1 VERGL
6 RTRSRL
12 PMLAAPFRKLM
23 TAASDVTTLL
33 DDWSRGDPRAL
44 QQLLPLVYAE
54 LKAIAA
60 RELRHERPDHTLQ
73 ATALVH
79 EAYLR
84 LSAQRGVDWHDRAH
98 FYGVVS
104 RVMRRI
110 LVDHAR
116 RHRTIKRGDGAQLV
130 SLDDTTEGELVAA
143 GPSSVLALDGILDRL
158 ERVDANLARL
168 VELRAFGGVTIE
180 EAATVLN
187 VSSSTVKREWRLAK
201 AWLSREL
208 GGTLR

>member
-1 VERGL
+1 
-6 RTRSRL
+6 
-12 PMLAAPFRKLM
+12 
-23 TAASDVTTLL
+23 
-33 DDWSRGDPRAL
+33 
-44 QQLLPLVYAE
+44 
-54 LKAIAA
+54 
-60 RELRHERPDHTLQ
+60 
-73 ATALVH
+73 
-79 EAYLR
+79 
-84 LSAQRGVDWHDRAH
+84 
-98 FYGVVS
+98 
-104 RVMRRI
+104 MRRI

>member
-1 VERGL
+1 MS
-6 RTRSRL
+6 T
-12 PMLAAPFRKLM
+12 
-23 TAASDVTTLL
+23 TSDVTTLL

-84 LSAQRGVDWHDRAH
+84 FAAQRGVDWHDRAH

-104 RVMRRI
+104 RVMRRV

-116 RHRTIKRGDGAQLV
+116 RHRAAKRGEGALLV
-130 SLDDTTEGELVAA
+130 SLDDATDDELAAA
-143 GPSSVLALDGILDRL
+143 GPSSVLALDGVLDRL
-158 ERVDANLARL
+158 ERVDATLARL

-180 EAATVLN
+180 EAADVLK
-187 VSSSTVKREWRLAK
+187 VSPSTVKREWRVAK

-208 GGTLR
+208 GGQLP